1 MDMKKFFYLV
11 AVALLALGAVSC
23 KKDNVKNNE
32 AGYGVDSRTPMPKAV
47 DIGTVDKDGNPV
59 LWASFNLGAS
69 KEYEYGNYYAWG
81 EKEQK
86 TFYSW
91 GTYIF
96 ANGSYNSLVKY
107 CTTSQIGRGFWD
119 TVALPSGPD
128 GLVTLEAVD
137 DVASDRLGGKWRTPL
152 KDDWTALLALKGNED
167 YEWEELVSVPD
178 GNGNDILGVRIT
190 RKSTGATLFFPAA
203 GYCYDARIGEG
214 AGNDGNYWSSSIQT
228 GVNEQPQ
235 AAIYAYFTNS
245 SDLRTSIAARC
256 NGMSVR
262 PVMTK

>member
-32 AGYGVDSRTPMPKAV
+32 AGYGVDGRTPMPKAV

-203 GYCYDARIGEG
+203 GDCCDARIGEG
-214 AGNDGNYWSSSIQT
+214 AGIEGNYWSASINTEWQ
-228 GVNEQPQ
+228 EQPQ
-235 AAIYAYFTNS
+235 SAYYAYFQSNANFAVS
-245 SDLRTSIAARC
+245 YSARC

>member
-1 MDMKKFFYLV
+1 MKKLFYIA
-11 AVALLALGAVSC
+11 AVALSAFCLISC
-23 KKDNVKNNE
+23 KKDNISSSG
-32 AGYGVDSRTPMPKAV
+32 AGYGIDGRTPMPKAV